1 MSLISILLCFILE
14 LFNILLYKYIKSNFF
29 SISFL
34 DLAKM
39 NKNYPLFYKFD
50 FAFMIIDAMLFL
62 INLIIIFCNKNVKDI
77 ENTDE
82 GEIEDIESLS
92 AQDEIRI
99 IEIEHEKEKLRI
111 VQ

>member
-1 MSLISILLCFILE
+1 MFLLRNPKIITHIPIYFI
-14 LFNILLYKYIKSNFF
+14 II
-29 SISFL
+29 
-34 DLAKM
+34 
-39 NKNYPLFYKFD
+39 LFYKLD
-50 FAFMIIDAMLFL
+50 FAFKIIDAILFL

-92 AQDEIRI
+92 VQDEIRI
-99 IEIEHEKEKLRI
+99 IEIEQEKEKLRI

>member
-1 MSLISILLCFILE
+1 MIFNHHLLFLLRNPKIITHIPIYFI
-14 LFNILLYKYIKSNFF
+14 II
-29 SISFL
+29 
-34 DLAKM
+34 
-39 NKNYPLFYKFD
+39 LFYKLD
-50 FAFMIIDAMLFL
+50 FAFKIIDAILFL

-92 AQDEIRI
+92 VQDEIRI
-99 IEIEHEKEKLRI
+99 IEIEQEKEKLRI